1 MSAFTRLW
9 RRAPAWRL
17 MIYIMIFFTIM
28 SLFFP
33 LPWMLAHA
41 PWLQRLPGMQP
52 PNGAATAS
60 TARDQAVNNGQGSQA
75 QAGAPD
81 ETNRLMTPDITAS
94 LTGTIPFG
102 GHTLPLPAGV
112 WHPVLTGQFGPGGL
126 MLINILVRTDRG
138 VVTGVMIARTATE
151 QLPLDVVQSAAS
163 HCHDDRNYSA
173 HIYADRPDGRNECAF
188 IANAVM
194 GPNGAIS
201 SDELIQLAF
210 KRLSAL
216 GFPMPSLF
224 VVANW
229 ILSSGATDATKGS
242 SGITYLLAPTKTGTV
257 QLLAPLPYWD
267 KTTLS
272 QVPTADEFI
281 RKTDRWFSRWVPL
294 LRQAMTHD
302 AGSPTFSPD
311 LAHDPSA
318 P

>member
-9 RRAPAWRL
+9 RRAPVWRS
-17 MIYIMIFFTIM
+17 MIYLMVFFTIM

-33 LPWMLAHA
+33 MPWMLSHA
-41 PWLQRLPGMQP
+41 PWLQRIPGMQRP
-52 PNGAATAS
+52 
-60 TARDQAVNNGQGSQA
+60 
-75 QAGAPD
+75 GAPSASSAD
-81 ETNRLMTPDITAS
+81 NQPAAPGSGAPAPDAPVDNTNRLITPDITTA

-151 QLPLDVVQSAAS
+151 QLPLDVVQAATS
-163 HCHDDRNYSA
+163 HCHDDRNYAS
-173 HIYADRPDGRNECAF
+173 HIYSDRPDGRNECAF
-188 IANAVM
+188 VANAVM

-201 SDELIQLAF
+201 SDELIQIAF

-242 SGITYLLAPTKTGTV
+242 SAVTYLLAPTKPGTV

-267 KTTLS
+267 KAALA
-272 QVPTADEFI
+272 QVPAADEFI
-281 RKTDRWFSRWVPL
+281 RKTDRWLSRWVPL
-294 LRQAMTHD
+294 LRQSMMRDVGNMAV
-302 AGSPTFSPD
+302 SPD
-311 LAHDPSA
+311 LARDPSA